1 MTNGVKVS
9 QLPNTE
15 EIKESDIFLLV
26 QDGETKKALLS
37 TLTQSVKIERITDEE
52 IDSIFNE

>member
-1 MTNGVKVS
+1 MTNGVKIS

-37 TLTQSVKIERITDEE
+37 LLLKTNEIQTITNEE
-52 IDSIFNE
+52 IDSIFEE

>member
-1 MTNGVKVS
+1 MTNGVKIS

-37 TLTQSVKIERITDEE
+37 TLRITEEE

>member
-1 MTNGVKVS
+1 MTNGVKIS

-37 TLTQSVKIERITDEE
+37 TFVQRITDEE

>member
-1 MTNGVKVS
+1 MSNGIKVS

-15 EIKESDIFLLV
+15 EIKEGDIFLLV

-37 TLTQSVKIERITDEE
+37 VLMQSVEIQRITDEE